1 MEEEHNNQ
9 KITHQLRSKIT
20 MEIVFGQMKH
30 NYSEQYENVTRILLV
45 VVFNVGSDNCLI
57 PILSFF
63 FQFI

>member
-1 MEEEHNNQ
+1 MQRILQMEEGLNNQ

-45 VVFNVGSDNCLI
+45 VVF
-57 PILSFF
+57 
-63 FQFI
+63 